1 MAAAK
6 DDKKEMWVNWTHD
19 ATNNYV
25 RPDDLEE
32 DDDGVEDAVEFAT
45 RYADAMLEEFE
56 DRFEQ
61 TSGGRRRRKGS
72 RGSDSE
78 SER

>member
-1 MAAAK
+1 MASK
-6 DDKKEMWVNWTHD
+6 EDKKDLWLSWTHD
-19 ATNNYV
+19 AAGIYV
-25 RPDDLEE
+25 RPDDLED

-61 TSGGRRRRKGS
+61 TAGTRRRRKGARS
-72 RGSDSE
+72 RDNDAE
-78 SER
+78 T